1 MFTRFIEG
9 RLGTIS
15 KSPAKVATEL
25 SGLNTCDERK
35 SWLSSHQFYQ
45 IVSQPNGSYS
55 EYPVILNE
63 CMILIIILHPEVLP
77 ECLTTPDDYNRILKL
92 CVEGRKMHTTIKP
105 PNIKRDKN
113 NNNNNRTQNRLINK
127 SN

>member
-1 MFTRFIEG
+1 MFTRFIEA

-25 SGLNTCDERK
+25 SSLTTCDERK
-35 SWLSSHQFYQ
+35 SWLSTHQFYQ

-55 EYPVILNE
+55 EFPVILNE
-63 CMILIIILHPEVLP
+63 CMILITILHPEVLP
-77 ECLTTPDDYNRILKL
+77 ECVTTPDDYNRIMKL
-92 CVEGRKMHTTIKP
+92 CVEGKKTHTINKP
-105 PNIKRDKN
+105 PKRDK
-113 NNNNNRTQNRLINK
+113 NRTQNRISNNNYNK